1 MKQLIIKGFLLLTF
15 IQANSVGDEPIL
27 GRISW
32 AKAQLLKSFYPHAE
46 AWGKYKYCDKH
57 KELLTLSFRA
67 GAETKPKKDGALAPN
82 QSGIINEKP
91 KQPVPNF
98 TLKDADDISF
108 SLSDTPDKPMILC
121 FLSQTPDNK
130 IGRYW
135 MDENHRWINSLKKKY
150 ANEITVVT
158 IKDMTNVPKWM
169 PKSLVRKKLKG
180 EPNRILIDWTGSV
193 CHQYQIDNYFTL
205 HILDSEMNIV
215 YSTSEAYSDEVF
227 DNVVETNKKIL
238 ERGKQ

>member
-15 IQANSVGDEPIL
+15 IQANSD
-27 GRISW
+27 
-32 AKAQLLKSFYPHAE
+32 A
-46 AWGKYKYCDKH
+46 
-57 KELLTLSFRA
+57 
-67 GAETKPKKDGALAPN
+67 
-82 QSGIINEKP
+82 NEKENLLA
-91 KQPVPNF
+91 QNF
-98 TLKDADDISF
+98 TLKNADDISF
-108 SLSDTPDKPMILC
+108 SLSDTPDKPTILC
-121 FLSQTPDNK
+121 FLSQTPDTK

-135 MDENHRWINSLKKKY
+135 MDENHKWINNLRKIY

-215 YSTSEAYSDEVF
+215 YSTSEAY
-227 DNVVETNKKIL
+227 DNYEFNKVCENTKTL
-238 ERGKQ
+238 FERKKK